1 MEQKQLYLPQRD
13 DKRLSIVINYL
24 QRLGLST
31 ETIQRLFKEGLIY
44 SDSRGNAVFVNY
56 AQSAAE
62 IKGTAENSRFMPTYR
77 IAPDRFWYLGR
88 KGDTVYICASATDAL
103 ALYEIKGE
111 NAIYASMAGATNYK
125 IVERILQ
132 SGRNCI
138 LALNNDPTCDRCRGR
153 FPENEKLQHI
163 KPIGKTWVE
172 DLQKKERNID
182 GKYRTDYVPV

>member
-1 MEQKQLYLPQRD
+1 MEQKKLNLPQRD
-13 DKRLSIVINYL
+13 DRQTKRVIVYL
-24 QRLGLST
+24 ERFGLS
-31 ETIQRLFKEGLIY
+31 ERTIQKLFEEGLIY
-44 SDSRGNAVFVNY
+44 PDDRGNAVFVNY

-77 IAPDRFWYLGR
+77 IAPDRFWYLG
-88 KGDTVYICASATDAL
+88 KTSDKIYICASATDAL
-103 ALYEIKGE
+103 ALYELKGE
-111 NAIYASMAGATNYK
+111 NAIYASMAGATNYR

-138 LALNNDPTCDRCRGR
+138 LALNNDPTCERCRGR

-172 DLQKKERNID
+172 DLKSKK
-182 GKYRTDYVPV
+182 GLS